1 MAKIDHYLLQS
12 LRADKSNPELST
24 TAMFHSMASAAAI
37 GGDEISYILR
47 PMFEELRFP
56 SERETQIPLL
66 IRVDSENWHAGEIPG
81 MTISSRLGP
90 IISAMGT
97 IATIEALQGAAG
109 VISVDA
115 SRPFEFPG
123 ELASSLPLVGA
134 TTVHANHQ
142 EKGDD
147 AIIAVIDGG
156 IDVLHEAFRDTNNR
170 TRILAVWDQR
180 DSSHAPA
187 AHPTGYGTLH
197 LQTDIDGYITAGAAP
212 PGLDPDIQGHGTH
225 VASIAAG
232 RAVGAFS
239 GGMAPEA
246 SLIIVCAKQQR
257 FEAGQVSSLAYSHNH
272 VDALAWIK
280 EMAIQYDKA
289 VAVNVSQGMNAGA
302 HDGSS
307 LLEAA
312 FDAFSSGGRAP
323 GRVIVKSA
331 GNEGGKNGHAQLNL
345 VQNGNARV
353 SWRSKNLVRDQDVIE
368 VWYRSQHDLEFH
380 IENPRGEI
388 SGSVSVSVPIAS
400 GQFSNGDNFDL
411 DVDRLHQDNGYSRL
425 LIRIHRGGRPTTF
438 EVGQW
443 ILNINAL
450 RVIGD
455 CRIDAWIER
464 NGNKPRPLE
473 FTNYQVNECCLS
485 IPGTANTVI
494 AVGSLETHA
503 PYFPASSSSRGLTR
517 DAREKPEV
525 AAPGNGIQA
534 AQGGTGNGS
543 MVKAGTSMAAPH
555 VTGALALLLSHWHKQ
570 QHRVADWRQLNAVQ
584 MRAALINT
592 CRGFNGSH
600 DKASGFGRLDVEELI
615 NYFT

>member
-12 LRADKSNPELST
+12 LRADKSNPELPT
-24 TAMFHSMASAAAI
+24 TGMFHTVASATAL
-37 GGDEISYILR
+37 GGDELTDTLG
-47 PMFEELRFP
+47 PMFEELRIP
-56 SERETQIPLL
+56 SERETRIPLL
-66 IRVDSENWHAGEIPG
+66 IRVDSEDWNAEDIPG

-97 IATIEALQGAAG
+97 TATIEALQRADG

-123 ELASSLPLVGA
+123 ELANSLPLVGA
-134 TTVHANHQ
+134 TMVHANHQ
-142 EKGDD
+142 EKGDG
-147 AIIAVIDGG
+147 AIVAVIDGG
-156 IDVLHEAFRDTNNR
+156 IDVLHEAFRGTNSG

-187 AHPTGYGTLH
+187 AHPMGYGTLH
-197 LQTDIDGYITAGAAP
+197 VQADIDGYITAGATP
-212 PGLDPDIQGHGTH
+212 PGLDRDVRGHGTH

-232 RAVGAFS
+232 RAAGAFS

-246 SLIIVCAKQQR
+246 SLIIVCAEQQR
-257 FEAGQVSSLAYSHNH
+257 FEDGQVSSLGYSHNH
-272 VDALAWIK
+272 VDALAWIR
-280 EMAIQYDKA
+280 EMAIQHGKG
-289 VAVNVSQGMNAGA
+289 VAVNVSLGMNAGA

-307 LLEAA
+307 LLEVA
-312 FDAFSSGGRAP
+312 FDEFSSGGRAP

-353 SWRSKNLVRDQDVIE
+353 SWRSRNVLRDQDVIE
-368 VWYRSQHDLEFH
+368 LWYRSQHNLEFH

-388 SGSVSVSVPIAS
+388 SGSVSVNVPIAS

-425 LIRIHRGGRPTTF
+425 LIRIHRGGRPAAF

-450 RVIGD
+450 RVIGA

-464 NGNKPRPLE
+464 RGSNPRPLE
-473 FTNYQVNECCLS
+473 FTNYQVSDYCLS
-485 IPGTANTVI
+485 IPSTANTVI
-494 AVGSLETHA
+494 AVGSLETQA
-503 PYFPASSSSRGLTR
+503 PYGAAGSSSRGPTR
-517 DAREKPEV
+517 DEREKPEV
-525 AAPGNGIQA
+525 AAPGNGILA
-534 AQGGTGNGS
+534 AEGGTGNGS

-555 VTGALALLLSHWHKQ
+555 VTGALALLLSHWLKQ
-570 QHRVADWRQLNAVQ
+570 EHAVADWRQLNAVQ
-584 MRAALINT
+584 MRSALINT

-600 DKASGFGRLDVEELI
+600 DKASGFGRLDVEGLV